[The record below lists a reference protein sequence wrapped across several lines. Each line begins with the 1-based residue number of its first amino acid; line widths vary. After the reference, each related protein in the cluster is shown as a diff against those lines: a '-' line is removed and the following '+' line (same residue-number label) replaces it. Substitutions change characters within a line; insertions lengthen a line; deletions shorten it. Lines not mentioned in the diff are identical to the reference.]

1 MLMLA
6 FFKIIM
12 FSLIIKIINHIFVL
26 INLNFQ
32 PFYDFQD
39 MSQIGICNKLLTIL
53 FGIYLK

>member
-1 MLMLA
+1 MLA

-12 FSLIIKIINHIFVL
+12 FSLIIKIINQIFVL